1 MTPQRVLTA
10 TILFSLLVAACAD
23 GVREAN
29 VDSSGVATA
38 PIPAVQ
44 SFIRTGWNES
54 TAGPVMILSVA
65 GDIGQAA
72 IVLPHMTDSSLA
84 ATAMFSLDR
93 LMDLPVELFGPAGR
107 VGRASL
113 VVASQKLNTEGCVM
127 WPEGTLAGVPSRP
140 WRVGFRQGIATAFP
154 LDSLE
159 GMNTEDSLAVTGE
172 IARLASALTEK
183 GDPTFHGLPFSV
195 RKAYRYT
202 MPPVS
207 ALVAD
212 VVRKINEEANPREEH
227 ILLVGERV
235 AGGDGKYMVAFYTRV
250 AGSEDVVRTNEILGA
265 VRFTRAGQPALVV
278 AFEYG
283 DGGRVALL
291 ERTGDRQWK
300 ITWRSA
306 YTGC

>member
-29 VDSSGVATA
+29 VDSSGVATV

-54 TAGPVMILSVA
+54 TVGPVMILSVA

-72 IVLPHMTDSSLA
+72 IVLPHMTDSALA

-127 WPEGTLAGVPSRP
+127 
-140 WRVGFRQGIATAFP
+140 
-154 LDSLE
+154 
-159 GMNTEDSLAVTGE
+159 
-172 IARLASALTEK
+172 
-183 GDPTFHGLPFSV
+183 
-195 RKAYRYT
+195 
-202 MPPVS
+202 
-207 ALVAD
+207 
-212 VVRKINEEANPREEH
+212 
-227 ILLVGERV
+227 
-235 AGGDGKYMVAFYTRV
+235 
-250 AGSEDVVRTNEILGA
+250 
-265 VRFTRAGQPALVV
+265 
-278 AFEYG
+278 
-283 DGGRVALL
+283 
-291 ERTGDRQWK
+291 
-300 ITWRSA
+300 
-306 YTGC
+306 